1 MLAAPIPGGTMI
13 GRKIPAKQ
21 ILAIGCPVCGAA
33 PKQPCELS
41 TGAQRSA
48 LHRERILVAEDK
60 PRRRS
65 SMGTSPKTNATR
77 RVQPSDSDNEEL
89 GLWVDTRLLTRHL
102 KQPSQSI
109 PNQPISSDRLLHF
122 ADLALGSI
130 KPDKFKAEKVSKKRK
145 K

>member
-1 MLAAPIPGGTMI
+1 
-13 GRKIPAKQ
+13 
-21 ILAIGCPVCGAA
+21 
-33 PKQPCELS
+33 
-41 TGAQRSA
+41 
-48 LHRERILVAEDK
+48 
-60 PRRRS
+60 
-65 SMGTSPKTNATR
+65 MGTSPKTNATR
-77 RVQPSDSDNEEL
+77 RVQASDSDNEEL